1 MKQTKTNYLLMG
13 LFAFIL
19 LSPNL
24 MAAGAGGGM
33 PWEAPLTL
41 IVNSVTGSVAFG
53 ISVIAIVAAGAM
65 LVFGGE
71 IGQFLKAIILLAL
84 VISLIVLATNILTTL
99 FGIGGATI
107 T

>member
-1 MKQTKTNYLLMG
+1 
-13 LFAFIL
+13 
-19 LSPNL
+19 
-24 MAAGAGGGM
+24 
-33 PWEAPLTL
+33 
-41 IVNSVTGSVAFG
+41 
-53 ISVIAIVAAGAM
+53 M

-107 T
+107 A